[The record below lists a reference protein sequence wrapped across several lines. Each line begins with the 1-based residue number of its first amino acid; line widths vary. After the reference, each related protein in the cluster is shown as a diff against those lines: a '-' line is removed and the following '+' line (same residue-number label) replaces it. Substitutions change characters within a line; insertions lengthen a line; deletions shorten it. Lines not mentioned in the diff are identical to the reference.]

1 MVVMHKNKKEEGSET
16 LELLLILAAA
26 AVMLSAIVFSGEGVK
41 DTGKRGNTTVT
52 QSQDSYLE
60 NWENDDEYD
69 E

>member
-1 MVVMHKNKKEEGSET
+1 MVVRHKNKKEEGSET
-16 LELLLILAAA
+16 LEMLLILAAA
-26 AVMLSAIVFSGEGVK
+26 AVMVSAIVFSGKGVR
-41 DTGKRGNTTVT
+41 DTAKRGNTTVT